1 MTTSYPTPAPASI
14 AEEDRQVQEILAD
27 PDAYFENAYKRALLE
42 AAQADDEDRPVG
54 RTHPIN
60 WSTGQGDT
68 L

>member
-42 AAQADDEDRPVG
+42 AAQADDEDRPVV
-54 RTHPIN
+54 
-60 WSTGQGDT
+60 D
-68 L
+68 